1 VVLCRK
7 AIGYKVPLNLE
18 AENPEQWQK
27 EEQEKID
34 SAEPLSEEQ
43 LQEKEA
49 LLQKGYGDWSR
60 KDFNH
65 FVRACAEFGRD
76 DIDNICKEVEGKDPD
91 EVRGYAEIFWA
102 RKDELQDHDRVM
114 SIVEKGESK
123 IQRKKDIRRALSA
136 KMARYRS
143 PFHQLHIVYGT
154 NKGKNYTEEED
165 RFLVGHSIPPFIGC
179 LLPATPWADLIRT
192 EQHPC
197 VEPVKPSTPISLL
210 CLVSVSFEC
219 TLPHCTL

>member
-1 VVLCRK
+1 MHVCIRK

-34 SAEPLSEEQ
+34 TAEPLNEEQ
-43 LQEKEA
+43 LQEKES

-65 FVRACAEFGRD
+65 FVRACAEYGRD
-76 DIDNICKEVEGKDPD
+76 DIDNICTEVEGKDPD
-91 EVRGYAEIFWA
+91 EVRKYAEVFWA

-114 SIVEKGESK
+114 SIIEKGESK

-165 RFLVGHSIPPFIGC
+165 RFLVSG
-179 LLPATPWADLIRT
+179 W
-192 EQHPC
+192 
-197 VEPVKPSTPISLL
+197 
-210 CLVSVSFEC
+210 LVGMMCMGNWE
-219 TLPHCTL
+219 